1 MKKASIHF
9 LSVIG
14 AAIGIFLTGEIALL
28 MSLDDTE
35 ITFLIGSFG
44 ASAVLIYG
52 IPEAEFSQ
60 PRNLFGGHII
70 SAFVGVSTFSFFG
83 PDSLL
88 AAPLAVSFSIL
99 AMQLTKTTHPPGG
112 ATSLIAVIGSA
123 KIHKLGYLYV
133 LCPVATGVLIMFA
146 VALVTNNLRGKSFPK
161 YPKSWI

>member
-1 MKKASIHF
+1 MTLKLLFS
-9 LSVIG
+9 S
-14 AAIGIFLTGEIALL
+14 ALL
-28 MSLDDTE
+28 EPVPFSFMG
-35 ITFLIGSFG
+35 FLKRK
-44 ASAVLIYG
+44 
-52 IPEAEFSQ
+52 FSQ

-70 SAFVGVSTFSFFG
+70 CIRWSQYLFIFG
-83 PDSLL
+83 PDSPL